1 MDRPG
6 PAGPC
11 PPPRG
16 RPHGQARAAQVK
28 EAATAK
34 RPRREMHS
42 PPMPASKPPCVAT
55 ARSWPTAP
63 AGDGRTQCDSLCAAP
78 GPVACRRWGPV
89 CQPGASPLRSQAG
102 TPPAGPA
109 STLWPARLADSP
121 RVSSYWCPFVVRTHS
136 TVHPE
141 GDTPMPHTI
150 RKNAREWQRLW
161 RGGDI
166 ITEIAGD
173 DPGMPRRA
181 PRERKALARP
191 LGLHGRTST
200 AAPKEPRQ

>member
-1 MDRPG
+1 
-6 PAGPC
+6 
-11 PPPRG
+11 
-16 RPHGQARAAQVK
+16 
-28 EAATAK
+28 
-34 RPRREMHS
+34 
-42 PPMPASKPPCVAT
+42 
-55 ARSWPTAP
+55 
-63 AGDGRTQCDSLCAAP
+63 
-78 GPVACRRWGPV
+78 
-89 CQPGASPLRSQAG
+89 
-102 TPPAGPA
+102 
-109 STLWPARLADSP
+109 
-121 RVSSYWCPFVVRTHS
+121 
-136 TVHPE
+136 
-141 GDTPMPHTI
+141 MPHTI